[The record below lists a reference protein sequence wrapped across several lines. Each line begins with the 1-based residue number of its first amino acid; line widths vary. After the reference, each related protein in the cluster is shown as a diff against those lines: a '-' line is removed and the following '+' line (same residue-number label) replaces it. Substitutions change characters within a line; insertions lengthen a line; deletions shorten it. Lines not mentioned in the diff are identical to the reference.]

1 MAPDLAN
8 RLTDNHRASIGARAS
23 RRTETMTVRVG
34 INGFGRIG
42 RQSLK
47 ALMERTPDV
56 EVVAV
61 NDLVETSLNA
71 LLFKHDS
78 TYGAYPGTVDHTDD
92 ALIIDGREIKVLKEK
107 DPAALPW
114 GAMGVDI
121 VLEST
126 GIFTDA
132 EKARAHITAGAKKVI
147 ISAPAKGEDIT
158 IVLGVNEAKYDPAS
172 HHIISNASCTTNC
185 LAPAAKVVHDLLGI
199 QRGLMNTIHSYTNDQ
214 RILDVAHKDPR
225 RARAAGQNIIPTT
238 TGAAKALALVI
249 PDLKGK
255 FDGFSLR
262 VPTPTVSVV
271 DFTAD
276 VSRPTTVEELNA
288 AFRAAAEGPLKG
300 ILGVSDDP
308 LVSTDFR
315 GDTRSSIIDAQ
326 STMVLDG
333 TMVKVIAWYDNEWGY
348 SCRVADL
355 IGFVAARLP
364 VAAA

>member
-1 MAPDLAN
+1 
-8 RLTDNHRASIGARAS
+8 
-23 RRTETMTVRVG
+23 MTTRVG

-47 ALMERTPDV
+47 ALIERTPDV

-61 NDLVETSLNA
+61 NDLVPTATNA

-78 TYGAYPGTVDHTDD
+78 TYGAYPGTVSHTED
-92 ALIIDGREIKVLKEK
+92 ALVIDGREIKVLQVK
-107 DPAALPW
+107 DPAELPW
-114 GAMGVDI
+114 GDLGVDI
-121 VLEST
+121 VIEST
-126 GIFTDA
+126 GLFTDA
-132 EKARAHITAGAKKVI
+132 AKAAAHRAAGAKKVI
-147 ISAPAKGEDIT
+147 ISAPAKGEDVT
-158 IVLGVNEAKYDPAS
+158 IVLGVNDAAYDPAA

-185 LAPAAKVVHDLLGI
+185 LAPAAKVVHDGWTI
-199 QRGLMNTIHSYTNDQ
+199 RRGLMNTIHSYTNDQ

-271 DFTAD
+271 DFTAELE
-276 VSRPTTVEELNA
+276 RPATVEELNA
-288 AFRAAAEGPLKG
+288 AFRAAADGPMAG
-300 ILGVSDDP
+300 ILGVSDEP
-308 LVSTDFR
+308 LVSSDFR
-315 GDTRSSIIDAQ
+315 GDSRSSIIDSE
-326 STMVLDG
+326 STMSLGG
-333 TMVKVIAWYDNEWGY
+333 TFVKVIAWYDNEWGY

-355 IGFVAARLP
+355 VGFVAARL
-364 VAAA
+364 

>member
-1 MAPDLAN
+1 M
-8 RLTDNHRASIGARAS
+8 S
-23 RRTETMTVRVG
+23 VRVG

-47 ALMERTPDV
+47 AILERAPDV

-78 TYGAYPGTVDHTDD
+78 TYGAFPGSVDHTDD
-92 ALIIDGREIKVLKEK
+92 SLIIDGREIKVLKEK

-114 GAMGVDI
+114 GDLGVDI

-132 EKARAHITAGAKKVI
+132 TKAKAHIDAGAQKVI
-147 ISAPAKGEDIT
+147 ISAPAKNEDIT
-158 IVLGVNEAKYDPAS
+158 IVLGVNEDRYDPAT
-172 HHIISNASCTTNC
+172 HNVISNASCTTNC

-199 QRGLMNTIHSYTNDQ
+199 EKGLMNTIHSYTNDQ

-225 RARAAGQNIIPTT
+225 RARSAGQNIIPTT

-249 PDLKGK
+249 PDLKGR

-271 DFTAD
+271 DFTA
-276 VSRPTTVEELNA
+276 TVNRETSVDELNE
-288 AFRAAAEGPLKG
+288 AFRAAAAGPMQG
-300 ILGVSDDP
+300 ILGVTDEP
-308 LVSTDFR
+308 LVSMDFK
-315 GDTRSSIIDAQ
+315 GDERSSIIDSA
-326 STMVLDG
+326 STMVLGG

-348 SCRVADL
+348 SCRIADL
-355 IGFVAARLP
+355 IAHVAARLP
-364 VAAA
+364 VAA